1 MYGAIIGD
9 VVGSQ
14 YEFDNIKTK
23 DFELFT
29 DKCSYTDDTLMTV
42 AVANALL
49 KSRKSPEQ
57 FKQILIAE
65 MQSTGRKYPYPVGGY
80 GGNFAQWLKEKDP
93 KPYGSFGNGS
103 AMRVSPCGII
113 ADSLEEALRLGTE
126 SAEITHNHPEGVKG
140 AAAVAG
146 AVFLARHKASKKE
159 ISGFITSNYYPLD
172 KSVEKIRDTYG
183 FDESCQG
190 TVPQAMQ
197 CFLESVSFEDA
208 IRNAISIGGDSDTVG
223 AITGSVA
230 WSYYIHS
237 GDGIYQR
244 SADRLVKKIRQYLPE
259 ELKKV
264 IDDFMEACK

>member
-23 DFELFT
+23 DFKLFT

-42 AVANALL
+42 AVASALL
-49 KSRKSPEQ
+49 KSRKFPEQ
-57 FKQILIAE
+57 FKTILIAE
-65 MQSTGRKYPYPVGGY
+65 MQAAGGKYPYPKGGY
-80 GGNFAQWLKEKDP
+80 GAKFAQWFREKDP

-113 ADSLEEALRLGTE
+113 AASLEEALQLGKE
-126 SAEITHNHPEGVKG
+126 SAEVTHNHPEGIKG
-140 AAAVAG
+140 AKAVAG
-146 AVFLARHKASKKE
+146 AVFLARQGASKKE
-159 ISGFITSNYYPLD
+159 ISDFITSNYYPLD
-172 KSVEKIRDTYG
+172 KSVEEIRDSYF

-230 WSYYIHS
+230 WSYYMHS
-237 GDGIYQR
+237 ENNTYQK
-244 SADRLVKKIRQYLPE
+244 SADKLVKKVRQYLPE
-259 ELKKV
+259 ELKKI
-264 IDDFMEACK
+264 IDDFMGACK

>member
-49 KSRKSPEQ
+49 KSRKSSEQ
-57 FKQILIAE
+57 FKPILIAE
-65 MQSTGRKYPYPVGGY
+65 MQAIGKKYPYPKGGY
-80 GGNFAQWLKEKDP
+80 GGNFAQWLKDKKP

-113 ADSLEEALRLGTE
+113 ADSLEEALRLGKE
-126 SAEITHNHPEGVKG
+126 SAEVTHNHPEGVKG
-140 AAAVAG
+140 ATAVAG
-146 AVFLARHKASKKE
+146 AVFLARHGATKKE
-159 ISGFITSNYYPLD
+159 ITDFITSNYYSLD

-208 IRNAISIGGDSDTVG
+208 IRNAVSIGGDSDTIG

-230 WSYYIHS
+230 WSYYMHS
-237 GDGIYQR
+237 ENNNYQK
-244 SADRLVKKIRQYLPE
+244 SADKLVKKVRQYLPK
-259 ELKKV
+259 ELKMA
-264 IDDFMEACK
+264 IDGFIGEYE